1 MILFIKQSALS
12 WSDKF
17 AIKDESGEDRWIA
30 QGDVLSFA
38 HFLRVYDLSGK
49 ERATIKEKWTSFFP
63 KHVVQAGFESFEIVK
78 EFSMFSQRYDI
89 SGIGWSVAGDFLA
102 HDYTIE
108 GEGQVIAHMTKECL
122 SWGDSYRL
130 DIISQRDE
138 LPALCVALAIDCTNH
153 D

>member
-1 MILFIKQSALS
+1 LKLFIKQSVLS

-17 AIKDESGEDRWIA
+17 TVKDESGEDRWIV
-30 QGDVLSFA
+30 QGDALSFA
-38 HFLRVYDLSGK
+38 HLLRVYDLSGK
-49 ERATIKEKWTSFFP
+49 ERATIKEKWSFFR
-63 KHVVQAGFESFEIVK
+63 KHVVQAGFESFEIIK

-89 SGIGWSVAGDFLA
+89 IGIGWSVAGDFLA

-108 GEGQVIAHMTKECL
+108 GEDQVIAHMTKEWL
-122 SWGDSYRL
+122 TWGDSYRL

-138 LPALCVALAIDCTNH
+138 LPALCIALAIDCSNR